1 MEGDDSGDSLLTY
14 FWPVGSAEQSESGVS
29 RRQKPRSCGTA
40 WGEGLRGRQSP
51 REARELSGVL
61 TGLLQGRGDAAEGP
75 RAGPRLLKALS
86 RAEGAAAEA
95 LDIPRE

>member
-1 MEGDDSGDSLLTY
+1 MWHCLGGGPKGQTE
-14 FWPVGSAEQSESGVS
+14 PA
-29 RRQKPRSCGTA
+29 
-40 WGEGLRGRQSP
+40 
-51 REARELSGVL
+51 EARELSGVL

-95 LDIPRE
+95 LDIPQE